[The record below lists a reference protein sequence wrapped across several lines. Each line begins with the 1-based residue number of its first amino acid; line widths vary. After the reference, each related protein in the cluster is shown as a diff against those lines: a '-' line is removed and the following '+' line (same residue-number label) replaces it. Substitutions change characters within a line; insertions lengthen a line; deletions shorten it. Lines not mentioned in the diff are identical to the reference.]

1 MNTILHEPILQPA
14 DRTAGFAFPG
24 EIVAGVG
31 VPFCQI
37 ETTGSN
43 SSVRRLVPPL
53 HVENNKTHVRMI
65 NSRIG
70 DEHEELDVRAHLVV
84 LVRGDLQLRIRT
96 DEIA

>member
-1 MNTILHEPILQPA
+1 M
-14 DRTAGFAFPG
+14 
-24 EIVAGVG
+24 
-31 VPFCQI
+31 
-37 ETTGSN
+37 
-43 SSVRRLVPPL
+43 RRLVPPL
-53 HVENNKTHVRMI
+53 HVENNKTHVMMI